1 MMAFAIYFFIGWLT
15 IICFFV
21 QKKKY
26 SIVENTVLILSV
38 LIINLNWTWLV
49 YEEFELITYSREPWD
64 FVAYLIKRS
73 IVIPV
78 IVLICL
84 NFGRKQSS
92 LVKKLMHIL
101 VSSLVILGITIISHL
116 LKVTTVKHWSIFYD
130 LVYYLLLHLVV
141 LGIHKW
147 YQTYMVDKEKEVL
160 TK

>member
-1 MMAFAIYFFIGWLT
+1 MAFAIYFFIGWLT

-73 IVIPV
+73 IVIP
-78 IVLICL
+78 
-84 NFGRKQSS
+84 N
-92 LVKKLMHIL
+92 
-101 VSSLVILGITIISHL
+101 ITNAYPRVIISDIRYNNYQSFIKGHYSQ
-116 LKVTTVKHWSIFYD
+116 T
-130 LVYYLLLHLVV
+130 LVDIL
-141 LGIHKW
+141 
-147 YQTYMVDKEKEVL
+147 
-160 TK
+160 